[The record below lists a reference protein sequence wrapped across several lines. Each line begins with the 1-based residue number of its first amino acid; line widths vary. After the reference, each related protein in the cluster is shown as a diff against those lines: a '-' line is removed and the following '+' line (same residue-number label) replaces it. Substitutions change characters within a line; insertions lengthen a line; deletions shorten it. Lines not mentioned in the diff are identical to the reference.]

1 MINLIEQ
8 EFLAHKEALEKSLQS
23 LQVTLTQSVH
33 LLIETLEN
41 QGKILICGNGGSASD
56 AQHFAAE
63 LTGRY
68 KLERKGLSAI
78 SLNTDTSA
86 LTAIA
91 NDYGY
96 EEVFSRQL
104 EAIGVQKD
112 VLIGISTSGNS
123 KNILK
128 AYEKAKDLGVRTLS
142 LVGRDG
148 GQMKALS
155 DITLIVP
162 SNDTP
167 RIQEIHILII
177 HILCDC
183 IERHFANKN

>member
-1 MINLIEQ
+1 MIQ
-8 EFLAHKEALEKSLQS
+8 KEFLAHKEALEKSLES
-23 LQVTLTQSVH
+23 LQEALKQSVH
-33 LLIETLEN
+33 LLTETLEN

-96 EEVFSRQL
+96 EEVFARQV
-104 EAIGVQKD
+104 EALGVKND

-123 KNILK
+123 KNVLK
-128 AYEKAKDLGVRTLS
+128 AYEKARDLGMKTLS
-142 LVGRDG
+142 LAGRDG
-148 GQMKALS
+148 GKMKPLS
-155 DITLIVP
+155 DMALIVP
-162 SNDTP
+162 SDDTP
-167 RIQEIHILII
+167 RIQEMHILMI

-183 IERHFANKN
+183 IERHFAHKN

>member
-104 EAIGVQKD
+104 EAIGTQKD

-128 AYEKAKDLGVRTLS
+128 AYEKAKDLGIKTLS

-148 GQMKALS
+148 GKMKALS
-155 DITLIVP
+155 DIALIVP

-183 IERHFANKN
+183 IERHFAVKS

>member
-8 EFLAHKEALEKSLQS
+8 EFLAHKEALEKSLES
-23 LQVTLTQSVH
+23 LQATLTQSAH

-41 QGKILICGNGGSASD
+41 QGKILVCGNGGSASD

-96 EEVFSRQL
+96 EEVFARQL

-128 AYEKAKDLGVRTLS
+128 AYEKAKDLGIKTLS

-148 GQMKALS
+148 GKMRELS
-155 DITLIVP
+155 DIALIVP

>member
-1 MINLIEQ
+1 MTNLIEQ

-23 LQVTLTQSVH
+23 LQATLTQSIR

-96 EEVFSRQL
+96 EEVFARQL
-104 EAIGVQKD
+104 EALGTQKD

-128 AYEKAKDLGVRTLS
+128 AYKKAKDLGIKTLS

-148 GQMKALS
+148 GKMRELS
-155 DITLIVP
+155 DIALIVP
-162 SNDTP
+162 NNDTP

-183 IERHFANKN
+183 IERHFASKN

>member
-1 MINLIEQ
+1 MIDGLIKK
-8 EFLAHKEALEKSLQS
+8 EFLAHKEALEKSLES
-23 LQVTLTQSVH
+23 LQEALKQSVH
-33 LLIETLEN
+33 LLTETLEN

-96 EEVFSRQL
+96 EEVFARQV
-104 EAIGVQKD
+104 EALGVKND

-123 KNILK
+123 KNVLK
-128 AYEKAKDLGVRTLS
+128 AYEKAKDLGMKTLS
-142 LVGRDG
+142 LAGRDG
-148 GQMKALS
+148 GKMKPLS
-155 DITLIVP
+155 DMALIVP
-162 SNDTP
+162 SDDTP
-167 RIQEIHILII
+167 RIQEMHILMI
-177 HILCDC
+177 H
-183 IERHFANKN
+183 

>member
-1 MINLIEQ
+1 MIKK
-8 EFLAHKEALEKSLQS
+8 EFLAHKEALEKSLES
-23 LQVTLTQSVH
+23 LEESLIQSVQ

-41 QGKILICGNGGSASD
+41 EGKILICGNGGSASD

-78 SLNTDTSA
+78 SLSTDTSV

-96 EEVFSRQL
+96 EEVFARQV
-104 EAIGVQKD
+104 EALGNPQDI
-112 VLIGISTSGNS
+112 LIGISTSGNS
-123 KNILK
+123 KNVLK
-128 AYEKAKDLGVRTLS
+128 AYEKAKDLGIKTIS

-148 GQMKALS
+148 GKMKPLS
-155 DITLIVP
+155 DIALIVP
-162 SNDTP
+162 SGDTP

-183 IERHFANKN
+183 IERHFAHQN